1 MKEIQCSNCGK
12 DANVVRGSYCFIES
26 GLSWVTL
33 QGIELIQCE
42 HCGNEDPIIPR
53 INDLMKTLV
62 VATIAKPYRLT
73 GEEVRFLRKYLRK
86 TAAEMAQLLHVDKT
100 TVSKWE
106 NEDDPIGEQ
115 SDRLLRV
122 IAVALGDGL
131 KEKIEEVIAMFPQ
144 IDSRP
149 QKIGIEINPQD
160 MSHQYT

>member
-1 MKEIQCSNCGK
+1 
-12 DANVVRGSYCFIES
+12 
-26 GLSWVTL
+26 
-33 QGIELIQCE
+33 
-42 HCGNEDPIIPR
+42 
-53 INDLMKTLV
+53 MKTLV